1 MRSLSSVL
9 IWIIALSTSL
19 SAQKSDELTLI
30 KEKAEK
36 GDASAQ
42 LALGNLLRSGKNVPK
57 DDTQAAS
64 WFRKAAVQGNAEAQC
79 IYGMCLS
86 FALGVQRNRQEAIS
100 WYRKAADQ
108 GNTQGQFM
116 LGVCYL
122 EGHGVSRNPE
132 QAFALFMKT
141 RDQAY
146 ASGLMG
152 LFRCYD
158 KGLGVKKDEIEAY
171 AYLTQPTIG
180 LSLIAE
186 GLSEDDFRKSISD
199 YEKNLSADQIAAG
212 KRRSI
217 EIQKEI
223 AAKKAGR

>member
-1 MRSLSSVL
+1 MQSLSYIL
-9 IWIIALSTSL
+9 IWLIALSTSL
-19 SAQKSDELTLI
+19 SAQSSDELTLT
-30 KEKAEK
+30 KEKAVK

-42 LALGNLLRSGKNVPK
+42 LALGNLLRSGKSAPK
-57 DDTQAAS
+57 DDIQAAS

-86 FALGVQRNRQEAIS
+86 FAIGVQRNQQEAVT

-122 EGHGVSRNPE
+122 EGNGVSRNPE
-132 QAFALFMKT
+132 QAFAWFMKT

-186 GLSEDDFRKSISD
+186 GLPEDDFRKSISD
-199 YEKNLSADQIAAG
+199 YEKNLSAEQIAAG
-212 KRRSI
+212 KKRAI
-217 EIQKEI
+217 ELQKEI
-223 AAKKAGR
+223 AAKKGGK